1 MGDKQEVKHVGRY
14 SKTLREQRWKQ
25 QLEYGV
31 SLSLSFSVSPPP
43 LSVSFCVSPPFLF
56 SLFLS
61 LSPPPPLSVYL
72 SVSLSFS
79 GYPTFCFCLSISLP
93 TSGCLSTF
101 PYSRTALSQE
111 FCSLHRLKSTY
122 LSIIF
127 LPRKKYNKNRKR

>member
-14 SKTLREQRWKQ
+14 RKTLRDQRWKQ

-31 SLSLSFSVSPPP
+31 SLSLSFCLPTSSVCISTFPLFSVS
-43 LSVSFCVSPPFLF
+43 VF
-56 SLFLS
+56 
-61 LSPPPPLSVYL
+61 LSPPPPLSVYY

-93 TSGCLSTF
+93 TSVCFSTF

-127 LPRKKYNKNRKR
+127 LPRKKYNKNRKREKN